1 MPEFPHRFSRLA
13 EDLIGSLRRLPADDP
28 TAHRRRPTQDLATV
42 IEQLRVK
49 YALGREAPEHVVR
62 EHWSE
67 IVGTANAAY
76 SHAVRLEP
84 TGRLVIHASHAVVR
98 NELFLHKAEILARI
112 QRLPGCQAVKSLFLA
127 VG

>member
-1 MPEFPHRFSRLA
+1 MPDLPHRFSRIA
-13 EDLIGSLRRLPADDP
+13 EDLIGSLRRLPPDDP
-28 TAHRRRPTQDLATV
+28 AAHRRRPTQELATV

-49 YALGREAPEHVVR
+49 YGIGREAPEHVVR
-62 EHWSE
+62 EHWPAL
-67 IVGTANAAY
+67 VGTANAAY

-84 TGRLVIHASHAVVR
+84 SGRLVIHATHAVVR
-98 NELFLHKAEILARI
+98 NELYMHKAEILTRI